1 MLQSCD
7 IFQPFLKIS
16 DPNCCLKPLSVLHT
30 SGLPLW
36 VKKIHTE
43 RGFPCRIKFRN
54 FGKDPSFRI
63 TSKRSLKLLWLK
75 SNDSR
80 SGLKMNNSKII
91 EAICFRAL
99 EYQSLYHKV

>member
-1 MLQSCD
+1 M
-7 IFQPFLKIS
+7 
-16 DPNCCLKPLSVLHT
+16 
-30 SGLPLW
+30 G
-36 VKKIHTE
+36 KKIHTE

-80 SGLKMNNSKII
+80 SGLKMKQYKN
-91 EAICFRAL
+91 
-99 EYQSLYHKV
+99 Y